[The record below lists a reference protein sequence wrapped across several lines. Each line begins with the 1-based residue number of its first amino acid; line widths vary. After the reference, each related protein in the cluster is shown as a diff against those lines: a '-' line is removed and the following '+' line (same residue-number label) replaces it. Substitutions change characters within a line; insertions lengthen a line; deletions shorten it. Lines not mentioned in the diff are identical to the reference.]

1 MWLRLRRLA
10 GLVGRDVLIL
20 WFACRHPATPWRI
33 RMAALLLALYLL
45 SPLDLIPDWLPLV
58 GWIDDAALLAFAVP
72 LLLRWLPAAARTEAQ
87 EAAARWLA
95 RWPLRA
101 RAGACRKRTK

>member
-10 GLVGRDVLIL
+10 GLLGRDVLVL

-33 RMAALLLALYLL
+33 RLAALLLALYLL

-58 GWIDDAALLAFAVP
+58 GWVDDAALLAFAVP
-72 LLLRWLPAAARTEAQ
+72 LLLRRLPAAARADAQ
-87 EAAARWLA
+87 ATAGRWLA
-95 RWPLRA
+95 RWPLRS
-101 RAGACRKRTK
+101 RAGDPGKRTR